1 MEIRIATE
9 VSGVQERVNVQEHT
23 DDKKS
28 PGNGMTPAELQQES
42 NYSKAEISKEIA
54 SLNKWLESKESH
66 LQFVLHAKLNEYYVQ
81 VVNNDTNE
89 VMKEI
94 PSKKVMDLVANLY
107 EKLGF
112 IVDKKI

>member
-1 MEIRIATE
+1 MEIRSATDAN
-9 VSGVQERVNVQEHT
+9 GVQVRASEKNIPSTEGVQ
-23 DDKKS
+23 
-28 PGNGMTPAELQQES
+28 AEFQQER
-42 NYSKAEISKEIA
+42 NYNKAEIDKEIVH
-54 SLNKWLESKESH
+54 LNKWLESKDSH
-66 LQFVLHAKLNEYYVQ
+66 LHFVLHDKLNEYYVQ